1 MKKFGLLLLG
11 LLAATFVFAQDDEYG
26 STMDQPVRKPAEF
39 AWEQVDVGEFSD
51 PIPYAPI
58 RQADV
63 MYYYTIWRTIDLRE
77 KVNHPLY
84 FPAETKGTWRS
95 LAQTIFDAID
105 MANPDKTDG
114 VLPVYADEMCTLP
127 TSREDLRGNLSE
139 ISQIPEIDLETG
151 EEIGMKELVVEYEPK
166 QVISYNVKEI
176 WYFDKQTS
184 RFYVQILEI
193 EPIIEHERASTS
205 YDYDSEGGESDDN
218 DVRGT
223 LMKKRVGY
231 IYYPELRPF
240 LAKQEVFNVKN
251 NAQRLSFDDLI
262 TWKRD
267 FTSYV
272 YKEANVYDRDIAD
285 YIANSRDQ
293 RIESERITNE
303 LRTLESDLWEF

>member
-1 MKKFGLLLLG
+1 MLLG

-51 PIPYAPI
+51 PVAYAPI

-63 MYYYTIWRTIDLRE
+63 MYYYTVWRTIDLRE

-84 FPAETKGTWRS
+84 FPSETKGTWRS

-114 VLPVYADEMCTLP
+114 VLPVYADEMCTMP

-166 QVISYNVKEI
+166 QIISYNVKEI

-223 LMKKRVGY
+223 MMKKRVGY

-267 FTSYV
+267 FTSYI

-293 RIESERITNE
+293 RIESERITDQ

>member
-11 LLAATFVFAQDDEYG
+11 LLATTFVFAQDDEYG

-84 FPAETKGTWRS
+84 FPTETKGTWRS

-105 MANPDKTDG
+105 MANPDKTEG

-176 WYFDKQTS
+176 WYFDKQAS
-184 RFYVQILEI
+184 KFYVQILEI

-205 YDYDSEGGESDDN
+205 YDYDSEGGSEDN

-240 LAKQEVFNVKN
+240 LAKQEVYNVKN
-251 NAQRLSFDDLI
+251 NAQRLSFDDLL

-293 RIESERITNE
+293 RIESEKITDR
-303 LRTLESDLWEF
+303 LRTFESDLWEF